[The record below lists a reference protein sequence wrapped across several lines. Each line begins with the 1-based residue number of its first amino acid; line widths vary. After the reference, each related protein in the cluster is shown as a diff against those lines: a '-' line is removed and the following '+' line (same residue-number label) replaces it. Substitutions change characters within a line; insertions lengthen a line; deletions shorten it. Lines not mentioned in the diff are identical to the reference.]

1 MNRDQLIDFFKALAS
16 DTRQAIIVD
25 IFLDGE
31 EHSVSAVAKEM
42 DIAISTASHHLK
54 ELKRVGILV
63 SRKEGK
69 DVLYKGDR
77 EFMVR
82 IFSELADRF
91 RCC

>member
-1 MNRDQLIDFFKALAS
+1 
-16 DTRQAIIVD
+16 
-25 IFLDGE
+25 
-31 EHSVSAVAKEM
+31 M